1 MINRS
6 VLSPLSKTS
15 KVYLE
20 PHELPIRFR
29 DTYHIF
35 GDNDLDFSLLLLS
48 KRGTANAIV
57 TSQNNLYF
65 NFWDTLSRIG
75 VEEFSSFF
83 ISQMSLYIGMPH
95 DSLLNEMAHLGTAG
109 SLVAFFLLTNVT
121 KDGTPFGAPRDT
133 AKEKITLSLL
143 RLKNIQ
149 PLLKRIKFEKASE
162 HNGIYLCMNE
172 IERGFSNRDEDTLS
186 FKIEEIPSLN
196 DNLVLSNLSFERSTQ
211 RIDKYGNFY
220 YLNA

>member
-1 MINRS
+1 M
-6 VLSPLSKTS
+6 
-15 KVYLE
+15 
-20 PHELPIRFR
+20 
-29 DTYHIF
+29 
-35 GDNDLDFSLLLLS
+35 
-48 KRGTANAIV
+48 
-57 TSQNNLYF
+57 
-65 NFWDTLSRIG
+65 
-75 VEEFSSFF
+75 
-83 ISQMSLYIGMPH
+83 
-95 DSLLNEMAHLGTAG
+95 
-109 SLVAFFLLTNVT
+109 AFFLLTNVT
-121 KDGTPFGAPRDT
+121 KDGTPFGTPRDT

-143 RLKNIQ
+143 RLKKIQ